1 MKQFLISMAIIFS
14 VGTVLMLN
22 GVTDNV
28 QEVNSSFENELSEEA
43 AAQTPAEPL
52 LLPAELKNF
61 IEEENKPD
69 TAQTELIPAN
79 LEYLFDAK
87 FEEDGY
93 IVEIYREYEIYR
105 DADGNVIKEVPT
117 SNFEYMRYKE

>member
-1 MKQFLISMAIIFS
+1 MKQFLISMAIIVT
-14 VGTVLMLN
+14 VGTVLLVN
-22 GVTDNV
+22 GFVENV
-28 QEVNSSFENELSEEA
+28 QEVNSSFVNEFSEEA
-43 AAQTPAEPL
+43 AAQAPADPL
-52 LLPAELKNF
+52 LLPAELGNF

-69 TAQTELIPAN
+69 TAQTELIPAS

-105 DADGNVIKEVPT
+105 DVDGNVIKEVPT

>member
-1 MKQFLISMAIIFS
+1 MKQFLISMAIILT
-14 VGTVLMLN
+14 VGTVLLLN
-22 GVTDNV
+22 GFVENM
-28 QEVNSSFENELSEEA
+28 QEVNSSFVNEFSEEA
-43 AAQTPAEPL
+43 AAQAPADPI
-52 LLPAELKNF
+52 LLPAELGNF

-69 TAQTELIPAN
+69 TSQTELIPAS

-105 DADGNVIKEVPT
+105 DVDGNVIKEVPT